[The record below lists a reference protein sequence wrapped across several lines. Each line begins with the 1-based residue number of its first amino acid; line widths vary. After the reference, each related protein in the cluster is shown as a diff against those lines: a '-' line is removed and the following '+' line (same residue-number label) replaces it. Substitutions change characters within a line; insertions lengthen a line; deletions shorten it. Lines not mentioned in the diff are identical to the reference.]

1 MAAKPHR
8 GPGGQATTGK
18 AANATATGT
27 GTGTGTG
34 TASDIQTLCS
44 LQDWQAALAQP
55 ALLVLL
61 GGAHCGV
68 CTALKPRIAHLLQHT
83 PALAGL
89 VLASV
94 DCEQAPAVCAQLGVF
109 SVPVLR
115 LYLDGRLALDFG
127 RHFSL
132 SVVRDGLVRQL
143 ELHGG
148 ADLDPDLDPDLG
160 RGQRGAAGSAFS
172 AFATSGERSGEEQP

>member
-1 MAAKPHR
+1 MAAEPPEIHR
-8 GPGGQATTGK
+8 QT
-18 AANATATGT
+18 ATAEAETGIEIL
-27 GTGTGTG
+27 
-34 TASDIQTLCS
+34 SS
-44 LQDWQAALAQP
+44 LQDWQAALARP
-55 ALLVLL
+55 ALLVLW

-68 CTALKPRIAHLLQHT
+68 CSALKPRIADLLQQT

-143 ELHGG
+143 ALHGG
-148 ADLDPDLDPDLG
+148 ANP
-160 RGQRGAAGSAFS
+160 GQGGAAGSAF
-172 AFATSGERSGEEQP
+172 AARGERNGEEKP

>member
-1 MAAKPHR
+1 MAAEPPEIHR
-8 GPGGQATTGK
+8 QT
-18 AANATATGT
+18 ATAEAETGIEIL
-27 GTGTGTG
+27 
-34 TASDIQTLCS
+34 SS
-44 LQDWQAALAQP
+44 LQDWQAALALL
-55 ALLVLL
+55 ALLVLW

-68 CTALKPRIAHLLQHT
+68 CSALKPRIADLLQQT
-83 PALAGL
+83 PARAGL
-89 VLASV
+89 ALTTV
-94 DCEQAPAVCAQLGVF
+94 DCEQAPAVCAQQGVF

-132 SVVRDGLVRQL
+132 SVVRNGLVRQL

-148 ADLDPDLDPDLG
+148 ADLGPDLG
-160 RGQRGAAGSAFS
+160 GGQRGAAGSAFS

>member
-1 MAAKPHR
+1 MTAADPE
-8 GPGGQATTGK
+8 PGGHTDTA
-18 AANATATGT
+18 ATAR
-27 GTGTGTG
+27 
-34 TASDIQTLCS
+34 DISTLSS
-44 LQDWQAALAQP
+44 LQDWQSALARP

-68 CTALKPRIAHLLQHT
+68 CTALKPRIARLLRQT

-89 VLASV
+89 ALATV
-94 DCEQAPAVCAQLGVF
+94 DCAQAPAVCAQLGVF

-132 SVVRDGLVRQL
+132 SVVQDGLVRQL
-143 ELHGG
+143 QLHGG
-148 ADLDPDLDPDLG
+148 ADP
-160 RGQRGAAGSAFS
+160 GQRGVAGSAF
-172 AFATSGERSGEEQP
+172 AAIGATGASGERNGEERQ